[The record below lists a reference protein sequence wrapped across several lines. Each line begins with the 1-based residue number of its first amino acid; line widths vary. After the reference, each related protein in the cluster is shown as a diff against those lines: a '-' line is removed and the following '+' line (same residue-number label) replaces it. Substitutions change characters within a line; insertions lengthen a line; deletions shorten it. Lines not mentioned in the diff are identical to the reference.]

1 MLVLSRRATDKICFP
16 NLGISVEVLR
26 INGNTV
32 RLGIDAPADVKVLR
46 HELAALGDAETG
58 LSHIEAKWGKLSHD
72 MRNRLNTAT
81 LALHLMQQ
89 QINAGLVS
97 EAETSLQKA
106 LREFQA
112 FDEELGA
119 ASSPPVAAA
128 AAAARQRRALL
139 VEDDANERELLA
151 GVLRMSGFSVDTAHD
166 GLAAMG
172 YLNKHELPDV
182 ILMDMR
188 MPRLDGPKTV
198 SAIRRTPNY
207 AGVKLFA
214 VSASDPRNFGVST
227 GPRGIDRWFSKPL
240 NPSSLIVEI
249 NRAFPAEQN

>member
-1 MLVLSRRATDKICFP
+1 MLVLSRRAADKVCFP
-16 NLGISVEVLR
+16 NLGITVEVLR

-32 RLGIDAPADVKVLR
+32 RLGIDAPDDVKVLR
-46 HELAALGDAETG
+46 HELATCYEP
-58 LSHIEAKWGKLSHD
+58 EARCSPLENNWGKLSHD
-72 MRNRLNTAT
+72 MRNRLNTAM
-81 LALHLMQQ
+81 LALHLMQK
-89 QINAGLVS
+89 QIDAGLVS

-106 LREFQA
+106 LRGFQA

-119 ASSPPVAAA
+119 ANPHHAVETDV
-128 AAAARQRRALL
+128 QRRALL

-151 GVLRMSGFSVDTAHD
+151 GILQMSGFAVDTARD

-172 YLNKHELPDV
+172 YLNKHQLPDV
-182 ILMDMR
+182 VLMDMR

-207 AGVKLFA
+207 SDVKLFA
-214 VSASDPRNFGVST
+214 VSATDPRELGVST

-240 NPSSLIVEI
+240 NPSSLVVEL
-249 NRAFPAEQN
+249 NREFTGELN